1 MTAALA
7 AAMPVGPLGDALTG
21 LVRVALATRAFGWP
35 LGLALVVVGLAALVA
50 SDRLRRPAAAVGG
63 AAVGVLAAL
72 AARRLLGPQLELSA
86 VASAG
91 LGAAVLGVACAAMPP
106 LFPAA
111 AGALAGALAGVHLP
125 IGGRA
130 AVGAGL
136 GALAAALLA
145 LAASRAVAVVLCAL
159 SGGLALGVGLLAA
172 AGPRPLASELAI
184 RPFALLGF
192 AVVAGVAGAAFQLA
206 RGAAAA
212 RPGPGALRD

>member
-1 MTAALA
+1 MA
-7 AAMPVGPLGDALTG
+7 AAVPGGPVGDALAG
-21 LVRVALATRAFGWP
+21 LVRVALAARAFGWP
-35 LGLALVVVGLAALVA
+35 LGLALVVVGLAALAA

-63 AAVGVLAAL
+63 AVVGALAAL

-86 VASAG
+86 LASAG
-91 LGAAVLGVACAAMPP
+91 LGAAVLGAACAAMPP

-159 SGGLALGVGLLAA
+159 AGGLALGVGLLAA
-172 AGPRPLASELAI
+172 AGTRPIASELAI

-212 RPGPGALRD
+212 RPRPGALRD